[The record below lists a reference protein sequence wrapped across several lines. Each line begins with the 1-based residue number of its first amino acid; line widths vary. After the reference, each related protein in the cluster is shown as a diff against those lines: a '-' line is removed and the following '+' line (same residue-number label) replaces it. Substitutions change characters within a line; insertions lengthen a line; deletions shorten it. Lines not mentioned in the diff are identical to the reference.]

1 MVTTMKKTDVL
12 NLKKKLHDEF
22 LKKSE
27 AIDLVLQM
35 LSENDG
41 SATPL
46 QPTLQ
51 SQHPNEHAAT
61 KRTRGLLSAVR
72 DVLPAVPSEF
82 TRFDILGALTKDYPE
97 IAEKMRPES
106 LRGSLAT
113 LQAEGLITVIRESAG
128 TRPALYSRVKNE
140 TTEAGVSDQ
149 VA

>member
-1 MVTTMKKTDVL
+1 MKKTDVL
-12 NLKKKLHDEF
+12 NLKKKLQDEF

-35 LSENDG
+35 LSENEG
-41 SATPL
+41 SATSP
-46 QPTLQ
+46 QQNPQ
-51 SQHPNEHAAT
+51 SQHPSEHAAT
-61 KRTRGLLSAVR
+61 KRTRGLLNAVR

-82 TRFDILGALTKDYPE
+82 TRFDVLAALTKDYPE

-128 TRPALYSRVKNE
+128 TRPALYSQVKSE
-140 TTEAGVSDQ
+140 TPEANASVQ